1 MEKQLVVETK
11 LEDVNTIS
19 QKLTVTVPPQHIK
32 QSAKK
37 ALNEL
42 KKDAKVPGFRKGKV
56 PDDMIK
62 QRMGDAY
69 TEEIVRQVVR
79 DSYPEAIKLSNAH
92 PISDPRIETETAE
105 VDESKPYIYTAV
117 FEIYPKVEPKDYTG
131 MKLEKEKVKVSKE
144 EVENEL
150 KALQQQMTQLEPA
163 PDATIGKGILA
174 RVDFKGTADGKSFEG
189 SEAKD
194 FIVDLEAKNLLPE
207 FEKQIQGMKQD
218 EERSIE
224 FSYPEDYFNKEI
236 AGKSGTYE
244 VKCKELRRKVVPE
257 LNDDF
262 AKDLGPFKT
271 MDDVKKAINDRIAW
285 FKEGQQ
291 RQMMHRQVME
301 HFSKEQPIDVPDVMV
316 SSELGSMLEEFSK
329 QLESQGKTLKD
340 IGLDPS
346 TFVREHMEEAKLRV
360 RGYIIAN
367 AIAQKEKIK
376 VTDDEL
382 DQRIKGIAQQ
392 TGEQEAKVRKHF
404 TDNNMLGGLK
414 SQMLIEKTLDYV
426 VDKAKVKEGSA
437 KKAAPAKKEK
447 KEKKPAAKKKAK

>member
-11 LEDVNTIS
+11 LEDVNSIS

-32 QSAKK
+32 RSAKK
-37 ALNEL
+37 ALAEV

-56 PDDMIK
+56 PDEMIK
-62 QRMGDAY
+62 QRMGEAY
-69 TEEIVRQVVR
+69 TEEVVRQIVR
-79 DSYPEAIKLSNAH
+79 DSYPEAVKLSNAH
-92 PISDPRIETETAE
+92 PISDPRIETATVV
-105 VDESKPYIYTAV
+105 VDESKPYVYSAI
-117 FEIYPKVEPKDYTG
+117 FEVYPKVEPKDFTG
-131 MKLEKEKVKVSKE
+131 MKLEKEKVQVSKE

-150 KALQQQMTQLEPA
+150 NALQQQMTQLEPA
-163 PDATIGKGILA
+163 PDATLTKGVLA
-174 RVDFKGTADGKSFEG
+174 RVDFKGTADGRTFEG

-207 FEKQIQGMKQD
+207 FEKQIEGMKEN
-218 EERSIE
+218 EERKIE
-224 FSYPEDYFNKEI
+224 FSYPPDYFNKEI
-236 AGKSGTYE
+236 AGKKGTYE

-257 LNDDF
+257 FNDDF

-271 MDDVKKAINDRIAW
+271 MDDVRKTLNDRIAW

-291 RQMMHRQVME
+291 HMQLHRQVME
-301 HFSKEQPIDVPDVMV
+301 NFSKEQPIDVPDVMV

-329 QLESQGKTLKD
+329 QLESQGKTIKD

-346 TFVREHMEEAKLRV
+346 TFVRDHMSEAQLRV

-367 AIAQKEKIK
+367 AIAQREKIT
-376 VTDDEL
+376 VTDEEVGHRL
-382 DQRIKGIAQQ
+382 KAIAQQ

-414 SQMLIEKTLDYV
+414 AQMLIEKTLDYV
-426 VDKAKVKEGSA
+426 IDKAKVKETSG
-437 KKAAPAKKEK
+437 KKAEAEKPKKESKPK
-447 KEKKPAAKKKAK
+447 KTTKKK

>member
-11 LEDVNTIS
+11 LEDVNSVS

-32 QSAKK
+32 KSAKK

-56 PDDMIK
+56 PDEMIK
-62 QRMGDAY
+62 QRMGESY
-69 TEEIVRQVVR
+69 TEEVVRQIVS
-79 DSYPEAIKLSNAH
+79 DSYPEAVKLSNAH
-92 PISDPRIETETAE
+92 PISDPRIETQTVV
-105 VDESKPYIYTAV
+105 VDESKPYVYSAV
-117 FEIYPKVEPKDYTG
+117 FEVYPNVEPKNYEG
-131 MKLEKEKVKVSKE
+131 MKLEKEKVVVSKD

-163 PDATIGKGILA
+163 KDATLSKGILA
-174 RVDFKGTADGKSFEG
+174 RVDFKGTADGKTFEG

-207 FEKQIQGMKQD
+207 FEKQIEGMKEN
-218 EERSIE
+218 EERTIE
-224 FSYPEDYFNKEI
+224 FSYPSDYFNKEI
-236 AGKSGTYE
+236 AGKKGTYE

-271 MDDVKKAINDRIAW
+271 IDDVRKVLNDRIAW

-291 RQMMHRQVME
+291 RMNLHRQVME
-301 HFSKEQPIDVPDVMV
+301 NFSKEQPIDVPDVMV
-316 SSELGSMLEEFSK
+316 SSELGSMLDEFSK

-346 TFVREHMEEAKLRV
+346 TFVRDHMGEAQLRV

-367 AIAQKEKIK
+367 AIAQKEKIT
-376 VTDDEL
+376 VNDQEL
-382 DQRIKGIAQQ
+382 EQRLKAIAQQ

-414 SQMLIEKTLDYV
+414 SQMLIEKTLDHV
-426 VDKAKVKEGSA
+426 VDKAKVKETSG
-437 KKAAPAKKEK
+437 KKAATAKPKEESKPK
-447 KEKKPAAKKKAK
+447 KTTKKK